1 MKSRFTGFFLLG
13 LLLGCQPATRD
24 PEQQLMQDAAHNVSA
39 AKRLAKIRLA
49 NNELQAALYWFRHA
63 ASLGSPEAL
72 EHALRLQLRMEGRLA
87 TAHWLQQAQ
96 PKLALS
102 TSDTLLAELGLWP
115 VNANV
120 EASGWQ
126 SAAGCAVALQ
136 PVISQAQGERTWQSL
151 MLAWQQDPQL
161 AKLPVCFKPVLRF
174 NSTELNCTEQLGQRI
189 SCNYAALTSTVMTTQ
204 FQQLVVIAGRGIASY
219 NNGILQLPDNAGL
232 PLFRHEFMHIAGF
245 LDEYLLSP
253 ITARAI
259 CKKGNFAPNL
269 LIGNDPEIL
278 QRYLQHY
285 NLTQKEVVLTAVP
298 TCEAVGL
305 QAYRPVA
312 AINTMRHFEAELPAL
327 YEKLLLQI
335 MEEPAEI
342 MPVQYYFAYLARQ
355 KEDWQQWQQLMQA
368 AADLGYTPAQRVL
381 SDISKS

>member
-1 MKSRFTGFFLLG
+1 
-13 LLLGCQPATRD
+13 
-24 PEQQLMQDAAHNVSA
+24 MQDAATNVSA
-39 AKRLAKIRLA
+39 AKRLANSRLA

-63 ASLGSPEAL
+63 ASLGSADAL
-72 EHALRLQLRMEGRLA
+72 EHALRLQLRLEGRLA
-87 TAHWLQQAQ
+87 TAHWLQHIQ
-96 PKLALS
+96 PSLALS
-102 TSDTLLAELGLWP
+102 PSGTLLAELGLWP
-115 VNANV
+115 IDDSSSVL
-120 EASGWQ
+120 GWQ
-126 SAAGCAVALQ
+126 SAAGCALVLQ

-161 AKLPVCFKPVLRF
+161 TKLPVCFKPVLRF

-189 SCNYAALTSTVMTTQ
+189 NCNYAALTSTVMTTQ

-253 ITARAI
+253 VAAKAI
-259 CKKGNFAPNL
+259 CQPGKFAPNL
-269 LIGNDPEIL
+269 LIGNDPETL
-278 QRYLQHY
+278 QRYLLHY
-285 NLTQKEVVLTAVP
+285 AVRENEVTLTAVP

-312 AINTMRHFEAELPAL
+312 AINTMRHFEAGLPDL
-327 YEKLLLQI
+327 YEKLLLQV
-335 MEEPAEI
+335 MQKPAEI

-355 KEDWQQWQQLMQA
+355 KEDWQQWLQLMQA
-368 AADLGYTPAQRVL
+368 AATLGYPPAQHVL
-381 SDISKS
+381 RDLTED